1 MFIVGKINRVLL
13 VLENARLSKSSST
26 FSSILYVCAF
36 LSLLSLKQTS
46 LSLISLRLP
55 RECSVNESSREIRS
69 SANELQLF
77 CSNQDFDFIASLALI
92 YACE

>member
-36 LSLLSLKQTS
+36 LSLLSMKQTS

-69 SANELQLF
+69 SANELQ
-77 CSNQDFDFIASLALI
+77 
-92 YACE
+92 ACGK